1 MPADH
6 FGERIAALYDAHS
19 QNMFAPAAVD
29 PVVDFLAGPALHQR
43 EHLPRPGLAEAGL
56 AHVPPDAG

>member
-29 PVVDFLAGPALHQR
+29 PPFTS
-43 EHLPRPGLAEAGL
+43 ESTC
-56 AHVPPDAG
+56 HVPVWQKQD